1 MSEGRGLP
9 NLRLVRLAMG
19 LTQDGLAKAAGI
31 SRLTY
36 QKIESGESIP
46 KVSTLQSIA
55 QALGV
60 EIQDLLVPVEI
71 PSKIRFRAFKRLN
84 TREAII
90 LDVAKWLRDYNDLE
104 KRLGRE
110 DEPPYLLDSL
120 AEELRG
126 RNPGRER
133 AVYAAG
139 RARAEQGIGE
149 EEPIRDICGLLESAG
164 IKVYPK
170 TVATDAFFGL
180 SIGPGDG
187 GPAIVVNTWDRISVE
202 RWIFTAVHELGHLL
216 MHRETFDVNRTEEE
230 KAEEEE
236 ANIFAGYFLMPE
248 PIFRREWEE
257 AGGWPLLDRVMKLKR
272 IFHVSYRTVLYRL
285 QDEIPDIWKKFQ
297 IEHRDRYGKTLNRKE
312 EPDPLAADRY
322 WASFPEP
329 HRAHEPDN
337 ISSKQYFVP
346 DRLAKLVRA
355 AIEDKK
361 ITLSRGAE
369 ILRIDLAMMRSWAA
383 SWSSV

>member
-1 MSEGRGLP
+1 MSERSGLP
-9 NLRLVRLAMG
+9 NLRRIRLAEG

-46 KVSTLQSIA
+46 KITTLQSIA
-55 QALGV
+55 RALGV
-60 EIQDLLVPVEI
+60 QIQDLLVPVEI

-84 TREAII
+84 TREAVI
-90 LDVAKWLRDYNDLE
+90 LDVARWLRDYSDLE

-110 DEPPYLLDSL
+110 NELAYALDSL
-120 AEELRG
+120 AEELKG
-126 RNPGRER
+126 RNPGRDR
-133 AVYAAG
+133 AIYAAG
-139 RARAEQGIGE
+139 RARTELGIGE
-149 EEPIRDICGLLESAG
+149 EGSIRDICGLLESAG

-170 TVATDAFFGL
+170 AVATDAFFGL

-202 RWIFTAVHELGHLL
+202 RWIFTAAHELGHLL
-216 MHRETFDVNRTEEE
+216 LHLEAFDVNQTEEE
-230 KAEEEE
+230 KNQEEE
-236 ANIFAGYFLMPE
+236 ANVFAGYFLMPE
-248 PIFRREWEE
+248 TVFRREWEE
-257 AGGWPLLDRVMKLKR
+257 AGGWPLIDRVLKVKR

-285 QDEIPDIWKKFQ
+285 QDKIPDIWKKFQ
-297 IEHRDRYGKTLNRKE
+297 IEYKQRYGKTLNWKE
-312 EPDPLAADRY
+312 EPDPLTADF

-337 ISSKQYFVP
+337 IESKQCFVP
-346 DRLAKLVRA
+346 DRLVKLVRA
-355 AIEDKK
+355 AIEEGK

-369 ILRIDLAMMRSWAA
+369 ILRIDLETMRAWAA
-383 SWSSV
+383 SWSGA